1 MPKMYQK
8 IEKKIFI
15 FQIFRRRYQKRQKIG
30 KIHMDFKKLIN
41 SLEIKLELVID
52 FRKIFRRVAKY

>member
-1 MPKMYQK
+1 MYQK